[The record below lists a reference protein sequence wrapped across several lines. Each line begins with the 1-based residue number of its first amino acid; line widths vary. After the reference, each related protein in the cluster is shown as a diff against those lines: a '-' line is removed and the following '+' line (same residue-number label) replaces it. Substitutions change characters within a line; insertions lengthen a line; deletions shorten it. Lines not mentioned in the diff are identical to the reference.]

1 MDMSTL
7 HAVLRSELL
16 ELIGQAGETGIQILD
31 LFALR
36 EGAIRVGDQILLSS
50 VAARLVFEQG
60 ETNQAIEILG
70 LSQF

>member
-16 ELIGQAGETGIQILD
+16 ELIEQAGEPGIQILD

-50 VAARLVFEQG
+50 VWG
-60 ETNQAIEILG
+60 
-70 LSQF
+70 